1 MFLKIL
7 YFGMDHLI
15 ESKIQENS
23 VDMLS
28 RLRQWNAG
36 ETIRSIDAIFI
47 LYFIIDFIYVNLII
61 DPETIMLVGEL

>member
-1 MFLKIL
+1 
-7 YFGMDHLI
+7 MDHLI